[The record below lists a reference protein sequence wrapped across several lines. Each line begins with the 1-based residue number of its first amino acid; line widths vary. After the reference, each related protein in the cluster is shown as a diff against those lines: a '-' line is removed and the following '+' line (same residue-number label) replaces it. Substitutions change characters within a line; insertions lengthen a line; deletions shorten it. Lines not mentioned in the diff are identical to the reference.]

1 MEERGE
7 KGREGKGRDGPLS
20 SNSGWRKGRWQ
31 VNNLELRLGRY
42 LKERVVGML
51 IIRNFDLSGI

>member
-1 MEERGE
+1 MEERGD
-7 KGREGKGRDGPLS
+7 KGREGKGREGPLS
-20 SNSGWRKGRWQ
+20 SNSSWRKGRSR
-31 VNNLELRLGRY
+31 VNNWELRLGKY